1 MIKSKSKSKSK
12 TKTKKR
18 GAGTL
23 ILHKYNFPNGKSV
36 KCVALGFE
44 IRLSRTDERYHT
56 YSIST
61 GSYEK
66 YDGLYHGRPHLWK
79 TALREL
85 SEEFKNIRINMGY
98 QRKPD
103 LHVGRTPLWI
113 GHVRKGVSQKSFIRN
128 REMSDFKY
136 IQIQDILNQIIDPR
150 TGKYIARTVKGHWVP
165 VSKYAVSTI
174 LKASYNNLI

>member
-1 MIKSKSKSKSK
+1 MRLRSKTKSKS
-12 TKTKKR
+12 KTKKR

-23 ILHKYNFPNGKSV
+23 ILHKYKFPNGKSV
-36 KCVALGFE
+36 QCVALGFE
-44 IRLSRTDERYHT
+44 FRLSRTDERYHT

-66 YDGLYHGRPHLWK
+66 YDGLYHGKPHLWK

-85 SEEFKNIRINMGY
+85 SEEFKNIRINMGH

-103 LHVGRTPLWI
+103 LHMGRTPIWI
-113 GHVRKGVSQKSFIRN
+113 GRVHKGVSQKSFIRN

-136 IQIQDILNQIIDPR
+136 IQIQDIFDQIFNPTI
-150 TGKYIARTVKGHWVP
+150 GKYIARTIKGQWVP

-174 LKASYNNLI
+174 LKASQKNLI